1 MHFVYDEAGKPMG
14 EYTPDGT
21 TIREYLWIGDTLVA
35 LRAGYAGHA
44 FQYVLTDTF
53 NLRYPGQYLDPETGL
68 SCTTSGITSRGR
80 GGMCSRIRLGCQ
92 EQSQPSDRSGSPF
105 GLSDAY
111 GLFAPPDSR
120 PHGVP

>member
-53 NLRYPGQYLDPETGL
+53 NLRYPGQYLDTETGL
-68 SCTTSGITSRGR
+68 SCNYFRDYEPGMGR
-80 GGMCSRIRLGCQ
+80 YVQSDPIGLPGGVST
-92 EQSQPSDRSGSPF
+92 F
-105 GLSDAY
+105 G
-111 GLFAPPDSR
+111 
-120 PHGVP
+120 